1 MRCLPLRCVAWFLSS
16 LSSLLF
22 WLCLAAQ
29 LEGCNP
35 GRPEAALRSPGPHTE
50 RLWSYRVAAS
60 PGARELRVQ
69 ATLPPGVPAE
79 LELDQ
84 FAHPY
89 LRDLELH
96 TRRGWRSLS
105 SEGESWRVPE
115 CRASGCELPYR
126 YLLGQAA
133 TEIDRFG
140 FAALRA
146 GLLLAP
152 PSTWLLHP
160 SDYAGRDR
168 YRLQVTSEAPT
179 SFASGVWRSAAG
191 GGTWEAP
198 AELLFQAPY
207 SAFGRLQEQSVAV
220 EGGVIH
226 AAVGLD
232 GGPLALTA
240 EALAAALRGAAS
252 VVSDYYGRFP
262 VRELTVIVVPSP
274 GSEVFGMQLGNG
286 GASILL
292 FLGRE
297 VTDISPEQDWVLVH
311 EMFHLGLPTL
321 RRRHLWLAE
330 GLATYQEPLARA
342 RAGFLDERQLWREF
356 LNGMPKGLPRP
367 GDTGLDGTRSWG
379 RTYWGGAL
387 FCLLADVSIRLRSA
401 QRFSLDD
408 ALRSIL
414 EHGGDTSV
422 RWTAAQTLATGD
434 RALGGSALRE
444 LYREHADAAVPID
457 LDALFARLGVRLAAG
472 VVVLDDGAEWAQVR
486 RALTA
491 RRRAQGAQAGFASP
505 GVPKSP
511 L

>member
-1 MRCLPLRCVAWFLSS
+1 
-16 LSSLLF
+16 
-22 WLCLAAQ
+22 
-29 LEGCNP
+29 
-35 GRPEAALRSPGPHTE
+35 
-50 RLWSYRVAAS
+50 
-60 PGARELRVQ
+60 
-69 ATLPPGVPAE
+69 VPAQ

-89 LRDLELH
+89 LRDLELY
-96 TRRGWRSLS
+96 TRSGWRPVPA
-105 SEGESWRVPE
+105 EGESWHVSE
-115 CRASGCELPYR
+115 CRVEGCELRYR

-133 TEIDRFG
+133 SEIDRFG
-140 FAALRA
+140 FAAWR
-146 GLLLAP
+146 GGVLLAP

-160 SDYAGRDR
+160 RDYAGRDR
-168 YRLQVTSEAPT
+168 YRLQVTSDAAT
-179 SFASGVWRSAAG
+179 GFASGVWPSPRGDGSREAA
-191 GGTWEAP
+191 

-207 SAFGRLQEQSVAV
+207 SAFGRFQEQRVPVAA
-220 EGGVIH
+220 GVIQ

-232 GGPLALTA
+232 GGPLALGA
-240 EALAAALRGAAS
+240 EALQTALSAAARLL
-252 VVSDYYGRFP
+252 SDYYGRFP
-262 VRELTVIVVPSP
+262 VQELTVIVVPVP

-297 VTDISPEQDWVLVH
+297 ATELAPEHDWVLVH

-321 RRRHLWLAE
+321 GRRQLWLAE

-342 RAGFLDERQLWREF
+342 RAGFIDERQLWREF
-356 LNGMPKGLPRP
+356 LTGMRKGLPGP
-367 GDTGLDGTRSWG
+367 GDGGLDGTRSWG

-387 FCLLADVSIRLRSA
+387 FCLLADLRIRTGSA

-408 ALRSIL
+408 AVRGIL
-414 EHGGDTSV
+414 AHGGDTSV
-422 RWTAAQTLATGD
+422 RWTAAQTLAVAD
-434 RALGGSALRE
+434 QAVGGRVLQE
-444 LYREHADAAVPID
+444 LYREQAEAAVPVD

-472 VVVLDDGAEWAQVR
+472 ELVLDDGAEWAQLR

-491 RRRAQGAQAGFASP
+491 PQVPRRAQGGQAGFASP